1 MNATSAL
8 ARVLAAALLLSVG
21 APSAIA
27 QAPSVSASP
36 SPDPAAAA
44 TQRGLAWLVRTQH
57 ASGAWHEAGGYGT
70 APVAMTA
77 LAGMALLSS
86 GSTPTRG
93 PHWRAVRSATDY
105 LLGKADPDTGLIAAA
120 DEDAVPMFGH
130 GFATLFLASVH
141 GMEEDDRRLRRIQGV
156 LQRAVR
162 LIERSQS
169 AAGGWYYRPESTE
182 DEGSV
187 TVTQLQALRACWMAG
202 IVVDK
207 RTIERAVGYLR
218 ASQNADGGIR
228 YRAGVPGESRPA
240 ITAAG
245 IAALYS
251 AGVYDDAAFVE
262 KAHAYGRRHLQVRV
276 DTTSHHFY
284 AHLYWS
290 QALYQRGGRDWDEYH
305 DAMRSWLLERQAKD
319 GSWVGDGVGPVYG
332 TAIALRILQLP
343 LALVPI
349 QQR

>member
-1 MNATSAL
+1 MNGTRTL
-8 ARVLAAALLLSVG
+8 ANALLTTLLL
-21 APSAIA
+21 ATAATPA
-27 QAPSVSASP
+27 QAPSATERAA
-36 SPDPAAAA
+36 PDPVLEA

-57 ASGAWHEAGGYGT
+57 ASGAFHETGGYGS

-93 PHWRAVRSATDY
+93 PHWRAVRSAIDY
-105 LLGKADPDTGLIAAA
+105 LLGKADPDSGLIANL
-120 DEDAVPMFGH
+120 EDDGVPMFGH

-162 LIERSQS
+162 LIERAQG
-169 AAGGWYYRPESTE
+169 AAGGWYYRPDSTE

-187 TVTQLQALRACWMAG
+187 TVTQLQALRACWLTG
-202 IVVDK
+202 IAVDA
-207 RTIERAVGYLR
+207 RTIARAVDYLR
-218 ASQNADGGIR
+218 RSQNIDGGIR
-228 YRAGVPGESRPA
+228 YRVGVPGESRPA

-251 AGVYDDAAFVE
+251 AGVYDDAAFVA
-262 KAHAYGRRHLQVRV
+262 KAHAYCLRHLQVRV

-290 QALYQRGGRDWDEYH
+290 QALYQRGGRDWDDYH
-305 DAMRSWLLERQAKD
+305 TAMRSWLLERQAAD

-332 TAIALRILQLP
+332 TSIALRILQLP

-349 QQR
+349 HQR